1 MNKIKIIL
9 LGGIACVALLSACNN
24 KGNKQN
30 TSDMEAHQHANEESS
45 YVCPMHPEVTGKKG
59 EKCSKCGM
67 ELEPSAAKKAR
78 EFDVKLSST
87 PQVIE
92 AGKPT
97 NFSISITE
105 DGKIVALDV
114 VHEMKM
120 HLLVMNEELTWF
132 DHVHPK
138 EQADG
143 TYSVSETFPGEGKY
157 LLFTDYKPVGE
168 SSGSVKLQ
176 EIDVKGTPLNTVKM
190 DTEKLV
196 SKVDNYT
203 VTLTNGN
210 DLKTERGQVLK
221 FTVEKDGKKLEE
233 KDIEQYLAASAHIVM
248 VAKETKDF
256 LHIHPMSD
264 KNFPIYA
271 ETQIKKA
278 GLYRMWVQFKT
289 NGKIHTA
296 DFTVNVSEGSKSV
309 TDSHDKHDH
318 AHH

>member
-1 MNKIKIIL
+1 MNKLKIL
-9 LGGIACVALLSACNN
+9 LLGTASIAMLSACNN
-24 KGNKQN
+24 TGKKQN
-30 TSDMEAHQHANEESS
+30 TSDMDIHQHANEVTN

-67 ELEPSAAKKAR
+67 ELEPSAAKKDR
-78 EFDVKLSST
+78 VFDVKLSSN
-87 PQVIE
+87 PEVIQ

-97 NFSISITE
+97 NLSISVTE
-105 DGKIVALDV
+105 DGKNVTMDV

-138 EQADG
+138 EQTDG
-143 TYSVSETFPGEGKY
+143 TYSVSETFPGGGKY
-157 LLFTDYKPVGE
+157 LLFTDYKPVGA
-168 SSGSVKLQ
+168 SGNVKMM
-176 EIDVKGTPLNTVKM
+176 EVEVKGTPLDIPKM
-190 DTEKLV
+190 ATEKLV

-210 DLKTERGQVLK
+210 DLKTDRGQLLK
-221 FTVEKDGKKLEE
+221 FTVEKGGKKLEE
-233 KDIEQYLAASAHIVM
+233 KDIEQYLGASAHIVM

-256 LHIHPMSD
+256 LHIHPISD

-271 ETQIKKA
+271 ETQVKKA
-278 GLYRMWVQFKT
+278 GIYRMWVQFKID
-289 NGKIHTA
+289 GKLHTA
-296 DFTVNVSEGSKSV
+296 DFTVNVSEGPK
-309 TDSHDKHDH
+309 DAGDNHDKH